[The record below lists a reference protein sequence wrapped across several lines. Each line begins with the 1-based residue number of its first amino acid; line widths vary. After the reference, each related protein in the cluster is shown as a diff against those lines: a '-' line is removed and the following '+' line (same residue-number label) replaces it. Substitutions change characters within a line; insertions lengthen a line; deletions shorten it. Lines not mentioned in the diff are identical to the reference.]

1 MNTKLLFSQLTSR
14 LLKTCLLLP
23 ALLLTLHAQAQ
34 KPKFGIKAGTA
45 IANCRIKS
53 ANPGTKTSKRLSV
66 TGGVFV
72 HIPINKKFSL
82 RPGIEFVCKGSLI
95 TERYNDSYNS
105 YSFTR
110 QLQLS
115 YLDFPVNLLYEIPV
129 RANKLFFGGGPVLS
143 FLLNKEL
150 NRGIA
155 NNNDIGANLLA
166 GYEWPI
172 GASLFINYTHGFKNI
187 SALHTNGNRITNYY
201 LGITLG
207 YWF

>member
-1 MNTKLLFSQLTSR
+1 MKCKLLLSFLKSSP
-14 LLKTCLLLP
+14 LKTCLLLP
-23 ALLLTLHAQAQ
+23 ALLSILHAQAQ
-34 KPKFGIKAGTA
+34 KPRFGVKAGIT

-53 ANPGTKTSKRLSV
+53 ADPGTGTSKRISV
-66 TGGVFV
+66 IGGVFV

-82 RPGIEFVCKGSLI
+82 RPGVEFVCKGSLI
-95 TERYNDSYNS
+95 KGRYTDPYNS

-110 QLQLS
+110 QFHLS

-143 FLLNKEL
+143 FLMNKEL
-150 NRGIA
+150 NQGIV
-155 NNNDIGANLLA
+155 NNDDFGVNLLA

-172 GASLFINYTHGFKNI
+172 GASIFINYTHGFKNI
-187 SALHTNGNRITNYY
+187 SAAHIFGNKITNYY
-201 LGITLG
+201 FGITLG